1 MKKED
6 KIFVTFYFILCAIVI
21 TLASIKSIIYTKNH
35 VYTTEAIVI
44 ATDNN
49 EVYIETEDGNV
60 WCFEDYNWKVND
72 TLKVK
77 FYDNET
83 EGVTDDEIVQYKIT
97 GHLN

>member
-1 MKKED
+1 MKKEE
-6 KIFVTFYFILCAIVI
+6 KIFVTFYFILCAILI
-21 TLASIKSIIYTKNH
+21 TLVTIKSVIYTKNH

-60 WCFEDYNWKVND
+60 WSFEDYNWKVND

-83 EGVTDDEIVQYKIT
+83 EEVTDDEIVQYKIT

>member
-60 WCFEDYNWKVND
+60 WCFEDNRYNTED
-72 TLKVK
+72 TLTVY
-77 FYDNET
+77 FDDNNT
-83 EGVTDDEIVQYKIT
+83 EEVTDDKIVKTKTIAE
-97 GHLN
+97 